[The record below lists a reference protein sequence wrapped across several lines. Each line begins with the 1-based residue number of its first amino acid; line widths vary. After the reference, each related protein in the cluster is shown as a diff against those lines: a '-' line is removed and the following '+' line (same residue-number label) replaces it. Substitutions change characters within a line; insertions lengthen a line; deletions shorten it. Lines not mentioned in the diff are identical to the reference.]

1 MRDNRDI
8 IEIQRNKIFE
18 LEAQIRFCNEVIKT
32 QKKNVNKG
40 RTIAAMLFWNYK
52 ETKRLLQGSPMMGAT
67 SIIAQSKFCFKQAM
81 KILGREIK

>member
-1 MRDNRDI
+1 MRDNRYI

-40 RTIAAMLFWNYK
+40 RTIAATLFWNYK
-52 ETKRLLQGSPMMGAT
+52 TTKRLLSNSPMIGAT
-67 SIIAQSKFCFKQAM
+67 GIIAQSKFCFKEAM
-81 KILGREIK
+81 KILGKEIK